1 MSTRCRNDR
10 PSRSSFQT
18 TSVSPGAQLVQD
30 LFEDRAIAAGAAS
43 RLGEYPIAA
52 GGLQRVDLELGLLV
66 GGGDAGVAKQMTH
79 AADRL
84 TTLRQR

>member
-1 MSTRCRNDR
+1 VSTRCRNDR

-66 GGGDAGVAKQMTH
+66 GGGDAAYTGFGQLAVTVS
-79 AADRL
+79 
-84 TTLRQR
+84 TGCSG